1 MWLILS
7 GRTNVPE
14 RTCSVGGCCAPH
26 RARGLCSTHYNRQHQ
41 PARHRKVIVACG
53 WCRRPTTK
61 SPDTGRGYQYRFCSL
76 SCRDTWRQRG
86 KLPVAYVGTV
96 ERVRPTY
103 PTPKSRRWVAGRC
116 QRCGAA
122 FVAMAL
128 ASTSRYCSHR
138 CAKRVAKHRY
148 RARKRDAYV
157 ANVSPAKVY
166 ARDGW
171 RCQLCGRKVRRRA
184 AVPHPLAP
192 VLDHIVPL
200 ARGGTHEP
208 ANVQCA
214 HYLCNCIK
222 SDSLG
227 TVQLALF
234 G

>member
-1 MWLILS
+1 M
-7 GRTNVPE
+7 TQA
-14 RTCSVGGCCAPH
+14 TCSAEGCSRPH
-26 RARGLCSTHYNRQHQ
+26 RARGLCSTHYNQRHQ
-41 PARHRKVIVACG
+41 VTRHRKVTLACG
-53 WCRRPTTK
+53 WCGRAVEK
-61 SPDTGRGYQYRFCSL
+61 APDRARGYTHRFCSL
-76 SCRDTWRQRG
+76 LCRDTWRQRD
-86 KLPVAYVGTV
+86 KLPVLFFGAVV
-96 ERVRPTY
+96 RVRPDVTTFG
-103 PTPKSRRWVAGRC
+103 PRRWVAGRC
-116 QRCGAA
+116 QRCGNPFIADG
-122 FVAMAL
+122 L
-128 ASTSRYCSHR
+128 ASSSRYCSAR
-138 CAKRVAKHRY
+138 CARRVAKHRY

-157 ANVSPAKVY
+157 ANVSPAKIY

-171 RCQLCGRKVRRRA
+171 RCQICRRKVRRHE

-192 VLDHIVPL
+192 VLDHIIPL